1 MMVAS
6 RPSSRLY
13 RPYRHFC
20 AMARSLE
27 LLGERWSLL
36 VVRDLLLGPRRFSD
50 LARSLVGITPTRL
63 TERLRRLQAVGVVE
77 RDRRQGRRE
86 VWYRL
91 TEAGHD
97 LGPVV
102 DALTLWGIQHASPAV
117 VPGEPVRP
125 EHVMIGA
132 KVWLTWRQA
141 RPRRPVRWVWRFT
154 ADADESYTLRFD
166 GTAWK
171 LTREAAG
178 EDAAQ
183 PDVVVHTTPEAWAR
197 FLTAPAPKRRLP
209 RRGIGLTATPA
220 AMAELAAA
228 FDASLQAG

>member
-1 MMVAS
+1 MGLVMVATH
-6 RPSSRLY
+6 PSS

-50 LARSLVGITPTRL
+50 LARSLAGITPTRL
-63 TERLRRLQAVGVVE
+63 TQRLRHLQAAGVVE
-77 RDRRQGRRE
+77 RDRRQGRRD

-117 VPGEPVRP
+117 RPGEPVRP
-125 EHVMIGA
+125 EHVMNGA

-141 RPRRPVRWVWRFT
+141 RPPHPVRWVWRFT
-154 ADADESYTLRFD
+154 GEEPYTLTYN
-166 GTAWK
+166 GTAWQ
-171 LTREAAG
+171 LTREDAG
-178 EDAAQ
+178 EDTAQ
-183 PDVVVHTTPEAWAR
+183 PDVDVDTTPEAWAR
-197 FLTAPAPKRRLP
+197 FLTAPPPNRRLP
-209 RRGIGLTATPA
+209 RRGIRLTATPA
-220 AMAELAAA
+220 ALAEFTAA
-228 FDASLQAG
+228 FDPSPRAG